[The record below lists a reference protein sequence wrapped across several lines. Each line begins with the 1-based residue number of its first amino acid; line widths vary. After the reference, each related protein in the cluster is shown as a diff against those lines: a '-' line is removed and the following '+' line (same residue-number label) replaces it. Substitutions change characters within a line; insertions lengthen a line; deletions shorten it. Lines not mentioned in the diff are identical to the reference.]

1 MTEYKYIVSIEE
13 RRAVNL
19 EFKGTR
25 DAMAKTY
32 RALRAERP
40 ALARLVWRRVRDADR
55 AAEKHMAAFIMSEG
69 NA

>member
-1 MTEYKYIVSIEE
+1 MTECKYVVSIEE

-19 EFKGTR
+19 EFKKTR
-25 DAMAKTY
+25 DEMAKTY

-40 ALARLVWRRVRDADR
+40 AKARLLWRWARDA
-55 AAEKHMAAFIMSEG
+55 EKQMVAVIMSEG

>member
-1 MTEYKYIVSIEE
+1 MTEYKYVVSIEE

-19 EFKGTR
+19 EFKETR
-25 DAMAKTY
+25 DAIAKTY

-40 ALARLVWRRVRDADR
+40 AMAKLVWRRVRDAD
-55 AAEKHMAAFIMSEG
+55 KQMAAFISFIMSEG